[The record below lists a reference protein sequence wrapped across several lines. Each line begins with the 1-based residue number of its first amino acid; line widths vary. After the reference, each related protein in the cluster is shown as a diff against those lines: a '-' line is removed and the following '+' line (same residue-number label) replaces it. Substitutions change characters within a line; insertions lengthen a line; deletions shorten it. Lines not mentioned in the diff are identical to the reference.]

1 MRRRMMHLVAFLLTG
16 PTSHHHGMWRHP
28 ETENRF
34 LEPDF
39 YEHIARVLELGKFD
53 ALFFADVLSLSD
65 FYKGN
70 FDTVLG
76 RGGQMALLDP
86 VPLIA
91 IAARVTQRL
100 GLGVTVSTS
109 FEKPFQLARNL
120 ATLDWISKGRIAW
133 NVVTTSSRA
142 AAQNFGVDDHLERDR
157 RYDRADEVL
166 EACMALWES
175 WEDGALV
182 IDKARGEFADP
193 AKVRYVN
200 YTGKWIKTRGPLTV
214 PRPPQGHPVIM
225 QAGSSP
231 RGRDFAARWAEVIF
245 TLQHA
250 KPDMQAFRRDISERM
265 SRYGRAPNACAILT
279 SVDPIIGETRSI
291 AREKQDFVNGL
302 VDPELGLA
310 LMSSHIGI
318 DLSGYPRDKPIADI
332 DIKEGSRGSLDVIL
346 QGTRAGGLTLREAAR
361 HFAISELCPQI
372 VGTPADVA
380 DQLQDLFEAEACDG
394 FVLTPTV
401 FPGTFEQFVRSV
413 VPELQARGLF
423 RSEYAGITLRE
434 NLTAQC

>member
-1 MRRRMMHLVAFLLTG
+1 
-16 PTSHHHGMWRHP
+16 MWRHP

-200 YTGKWIKTRGPLTV
+200 YTGKWIKTRGPLPV

-231 RGRDFAARWAEVIF
+231 RGRAFAARWAE
-245 TLQHA
+245 A
-250 KPDMQAFRRDISERM
+250 MASSSRDS
-265 SRYGRAPNACAILT
+265 SSPT
-279 SVDPIIGETRSI
+279 SSVTT
-291 AREKQDFVNGL
+291 
-302 VDPELGLA
+302 
-310 LMSSHIGI
+310 M
-318 DLSGYPRDKPIADI
+318 
-332 DIKEGSRGSLDVIL
+332 
-346 QGTRAGGLTLREAAR
+346 T
-361 HFAISELCPQI
+361 I
-372 VGTPADVA
+372 V
-380 DQLQDLFEAEACDG
+380 
-394 FVLTPTV
+394 
-401 FPGTFEQFVRSV
+401 R
-413 VPELQARGLF
+413 
-423 RSEYAGITLRE
+423 
-434 NLTAQC
+434 